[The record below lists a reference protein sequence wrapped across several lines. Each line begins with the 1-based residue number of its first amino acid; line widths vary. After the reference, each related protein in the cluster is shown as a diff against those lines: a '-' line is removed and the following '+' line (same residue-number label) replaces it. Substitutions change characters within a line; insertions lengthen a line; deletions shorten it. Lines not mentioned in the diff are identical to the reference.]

1 LIAITALAFDI
12 ILRGTPYLVLYFNQG
27 AQPGLVGYSDSSHN
41 VDVDDGMSIGRH
53 VLFLS

>member
-41 VDVDDGMSIGRH
+41 VDVDDGMSIGGH